1 MSHVSLLESQEAL
14 AALDRL
20 TAAHAAA
27 DMPAV
32 FAAVDAYAQ
41 TVLAHRLCTANRV
54 DVDAMRVVRL
64 YSSNPEAYPPGGSK
78 EKAGTPWGQRVLRD
92 HEVFVGEGVDAIRAF
107 FDDHDAIARLGLRSV
122 INVPVVHAGR
132 CVGTL
137 NFLMSC
143 ETVDAS
149 RVHMA
154 RLAAALAMPAYL
166 AALD

>member
-1 MSHVSLLESQEAL
+1 MSQVALLDSPAAL

-27 DMPAV
+27 DMAAV
-32 FAAVDAYAQ
+32 FAAVDAYAG

-64 YSSNPEAYPPGGSK
+64 YSSNPQAYPPGGSK

-92 HEVFVGEGVDAIRAF
+92 HEIFVGEGVDAIRAF
-107 FDDHDAIARLGLRSV
+107 FDDHDAIARLGLQSV
-122 INVPVVHAGR
+122 INVPVVQGGR

-137 NFLMSC
+137 NFLMAH
-143 ETVDAS
+143 ETVQAS
-149 RVHMA
+149 HVHMA
-154 RLAAALAMPAYL
+154 RLAAAMCVPAYL
-166 AALD
+166 AAQG